1 MKAWL
6 SLSFSTLVR
15 AFSKRDR
22 TSFSNCLPV
31 RGLILFAAMQV
42 AVVVATHAACVLPPA
57 GLVSWW
63 TGNGNAADA
72 MGLNA
77 GFPQAYT
84 TYSTGEVG
92 VAFSLNGSTDYI

>member
-77 GFPQAYT
+77 RSEERRVGKEAR
-84 TYSTGEVG
+84 SGCGEHRDRRDG
-92 VAFSLNGSTDYI
+92 